1 MNKIAR
7 VYFRLWRPAGVVIVV
22 ALLSYILFFHNLAHF
37 LPGYAAREVY
47 TYQTAGS
54 LHAIMNDPL
63 NAPYKIVLYAVMQ
76 LGHHSLLA
84 TRIVAAAFAVAAS
97 LLFFM
102 VARGWFGYRSAL
114 LGTIMFA
121 SSAGFLHIARL
132 GSALILQMGLLLL
145 LATAV
150 WWRNEQRPSQPKLL
164 LTLLAFA
171 ALWYVPGM
179 IWFELLAVWV
189 LHKQLR
195 YAAWRLGWQ
204 QRTAGLVLFLVL
216 VAPLIRAFVLSP
228 HLLLTF
234 AGLPQQFAPPLEMAQ
249 NIAGSLLSV
258 GFHSNG
264 LSSLWLAHLPLLNV
278 TEIVLLALGVYT
290 LVRRVALR
298 RSLYILAATVLSLL
312 LIGLNGPVDISSLL
326 PLLYLVIAGGLYELL
341 RRWMSVFPRNPFARF
356 AGVFCIIAML
366 FFSVLYQYR
375 VYFVAWPHNAVTR
388 QTFTHQQA

>member
-1 MNKIAR
+1 MNKI
-7 VYFRLWRPAGVVIVV
+7 VQIYFRLWRPAGVVLVV

-37 LPGYAAREVY
+37 LPGYAPREVY
-47 TYQTAGS
+47 TYQTAS
-54 LHAIMNDPL
+54 NLHAILNDPL
-63 NAPYKIVLYAVMQ
+63 NAPYKIVLYVVMQ

-84 TRIVAAAFAVAAS
+84 TRLVAAAFAVAAS

-121 SSAGFLHIARL
+121 SSAGFLHIGRL

-150 WWRNEQRPSQPKLL
+150 WWRNEQRPSRPKLL

-189 LHKQLR
+189 LHERLR
-195 YAAWRLGWQ
+195 YIISRSSWQ
-204 QRTAGLVLFLVL
+204 QRTIGVALFLVL
-216 VAPLIRAFVLSP
+216 VAPLIRAFILFP
-228 HLLLTF
+228 DQLLTF
-234 AGLPQQFAPPLEMAQ
+234 AGLPQHFAPPLTMAQ

-278 TEIVLLALGVYT
+278 TEIVLLALGAYT
-290 LVRRVALR
+290 LARRIALR
-298 RSLYILAATVLSLL
+298 RALYVLIATILSLL

-356 AGVFCIIAML
+356 AGVFCIVVVL

-375 VYFVAWPHNAVTR
+375 VYFVAWPHNEVTR
-388 QTFTHQQA
+388 QTFTRQQA